1 MKKIALV
8 AALVAGFATAAVAD
22 DASPD
27 YVRNYGPIAGQHQQ
41 VMNAGRHQQVIEGR
55 NVYSPTAPKTF
66 EELWFERA
74 SAEANG

>member
-41 VMNAGRHQQVIEGR
+41 VIEGR